1 LRQAAI
7 ILFAEAAIKDAEE
20 RSGRAQGKHPS
31 TNLQAPEKLQA
42 PNITARG
49 VRLGLEVE
57 VWSFS
62 GCWSLVLGA
71 F

>member
-1 LRQAAI
+1 M
-7 ILFAEAAIKDAEE
+7 
-20 RSGRAQGKHPS
+20 KHPS
-31 TNLQAPEKLQA
+31 SNIQAPEKLQA
-42 PNITARG
+42 PSFKPGDARC
-49 VRLGLEVE
+49 GLDVE